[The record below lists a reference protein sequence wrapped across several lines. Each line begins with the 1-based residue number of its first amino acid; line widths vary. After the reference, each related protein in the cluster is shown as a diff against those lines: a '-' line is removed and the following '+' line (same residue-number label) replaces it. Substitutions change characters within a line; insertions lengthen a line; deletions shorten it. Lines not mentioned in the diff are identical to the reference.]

1 MKKLMFSLVAVVLA
15 ASFSAFMAPGKDYT
29 VDTAASELK
38 WTGYHLAKSY
48 EHTGLIKVKSGKLN
62 LDKGLITSGEF
73 VIDMN
78 TISSI
83 DITDEGKAGKLIGH
97 LKSADFF
104 DVANN
109 PEAKIVIK
117 KTEKGTNG
125 SLKTTADLTIR
136 GITKS
141 VEFETKL
148 TEKGDAVEAVAD
160 IKVKRNEFN
169 VLYGW
174 SLENA
179 MISGEFLLQAKI
191 VAKK

>member
-1 MKKLMFSLVAVVLA
+1 MKKLMFSLLAVVLA
-15 ASFSAFMAPGKDYT
+15 ASFSAFNTPAKDYT
-29 VDTAASELK
+29 VDAASSELK

-48 EHTGLIKVKSGKLN
+48 EHTGFIKVKSGKLSLN
-62 LDKGLITSGEF
+62 KGLISGGEF

-78 TISSI
+78 AITCT
-83 DITDEGKAGKLIGH
+83 DITDEGKAGKLVGH

-109 PEAKIVIK
+109 PEAKLVIK
-117 KTEKGTNG
+117 KTEKGANG
-125 SLKTTADLTIR
+125 TLKTTADLTIR
-136 GITKS
+136 GITKP

-148 TEKGDAVEAVAD
+148 TEKGDVIEAVAD

-174 SLENA
+174 TLENA
-179 MISGEFLLQAKI
+179 MISGEFLLSAKI

>member
-1 MKKLMFSLVAVVLA
+1 MKKVMFSVLTVALA
-15 ASFSAFMAPGKDYT
+15 AAFSAFIAPGKDYT
-29 VDTAASELK
+29 VDASASEVK

-62 LDKGLITSGEF
+62 VNKGTIVGGEF

-78 TISSI
+78 SISSI
-83 DITDEGKAGKLIGH
+83 DITDEDKAGKLIGH

-104 DVANN
+104 DVAGN
-109 PEAKIVIK
+109 PEAKLVIK
-117 KTEKGTNG
+117 KSEKNANGT
-125 SLKTTADLTIR
+125 LKTTADLTIR
-136 GITKS
+136 GITKPI
-141 VEFETKL
+141 EFETKL
-148 TEKGDAVEAVAD
+148 TEKGDAVEATAD

-174 SLENA
+174 TLENA
-179 MISGEFLLQAKI
+179 MISGEFLLQVKL

>member
-1 MKKLMFSLVAVVLA
+1 MKKLMFSALAIVLA
-15 ASFSAFMAPGKDYT
+15 TAFSGFNTPAKDLT
-29 VDTAASELK
+29 VDLTSSEVR

-48 EHTGLIKVKSGKLN
+48 EHTGLIKIKSGKLSLN
-62 LDKGLITSGEF
+62 KGLITDGEF

-78 TISSI
+78 SI
-83 DITDEGKAGKLIGH
+83 TTTDITDEGKAGKLVGH

-104 DVANN
+104 DVASN
-109 PEAKIVIK
+109 PEAKLVIK
-117 KTEKGTNG
+117 KTEKGANG
-125 SLKTTADLTIR
+125 TLKTTADLTIR
-136 GITKS
+136 GITKPI
-141 VEFETKL
+141 EFETKL
-148 TEKGDAVEAVAD
+148 TEKGDVIEATAD

>member
-1 MKKLMFSLVAVVLA
+1 MKKIFLSLFVVVMAAAFSG
-15 ASFSAFMAPGKDYT
+15 FNAPGKDFT
-29 VDTAASELK
+29 VDANASELK

-48 EHTGLIKVKSGKLN
+48 EHFGFIKVKSGKLN
-62 LDKGLITSGEF
+62 IEKGTIAGGEF

-78 TISSI
+78 SI
-83 DITDEGKAGKLIGH
+83 TCTDITDAEKAGKLVGH
-97 LKSADFF
+97 LKAPDFF

-109 PEAKIVIK
+109 PEAKLVIK
-117 KTEKGTNG
+117 KTEKGANG
-125 SLKTTADLTIR
+125 TLKTTGDLTIR
-136 GITKS
+136 GITKPI
-141 VEFETKL
+141 EFETKL
-148 TEKGDAVEAVAD
+148 TEKGDVVEAIAD

>member
-1 MKKLMFSLVAVVLA
+1 MKKMMFSLLAVVLA
-15 ASFSAFMAPGKDYT
+15 STFTGFINPGKDYS
-29 VDTAASELK
+29 VDTASSEVK

-62 LDKGLITSGEF
+62 VDKGLIAGGEF

-78 TISSI
+78 SI
-83 DITDEGKAGKLIGH
+83 TTTDVTDEGKAGKLVGH

-109 PEAKIVIK
+109 PEAKLVIK
-117 KTEKGTNG
+117 KSEKNANGT
-125 SLKTTADLTIR
+125 LKTTGDLTIR

-141 VEFETKL
+141 IEFETKL

-174 SLENA
+174 TLENA

>member
-1 MKKLMFSLVAVVLA
+1 MKKTFLSLIVVVLA
-15 ASFSAFMAPGKDYT
+15 AAFSGFNTPGKDFT
-29 VDTAASELK
+29 VDANASELK

-48 EHTGLIKVKSGKLN
+48 EHFGFIKIKSGKLTIN
-62 LDKGLITSGEF
+62 KGAIESGEF

-78 TISSI
+78 SISVG
-83 DITDEGKAGKLIGH
+83 DITDAEKAGKLAGH
-97 LKSADFF
+97 LKAPDFF

-109 PEAKIVIK
+109 PEAKLVIK
-117 KTEKGTNG
+117 KTEKNANGTFKATG
-125 SLKTTADLTIR
+125 DLTIR
-136 GITKS
+136 GITKPI
-141 VEFETKL
+141 EFETKL

-174 SLENA
+174 TLENA

>member
-1 MKKLMFSLVAVVLA
+1 MKKLMFSLLAVVLA
-15 ASFSAFMAPGKDYT
+15 ASFSAFNTPAKDYT
-29 VDTAASELK
+29 VDAASSELK

-48 EHTGLIKVKSGKLN
+48 EHTGFIKVKSGKLSLN
-62 LDKGLITSGEF
+62 KGLIAGGEF

-78 TISSI
+78 AITCT
-83 DITDEGKAGKLIGH
+83 DITDEGKAGKLVGH

-109 PEAKIVIK
+109 PEAKLVIK

-125 SLKTTADLTIR
+125 TLKTTADLTIR
-136 GITKS
+136 GITKPI
-141 VEFETKL
+141 EFETKL
-148 TEKGDAVEAVAD
+148 TEKGDVIEAVAD

-174 SLENA
+174 TLENA
-179 MISGEFLLQAKI
+179 MISGEFLLSAKI

>member
-1 MKKLMFSLVAVVLA
+1 MKKTFLSLIVVVLA
-15 ASFSAFMAPGKDYT
+15 AAFSGFNTPGKDFT
-29 VDTAASELK
+29 VDANASELK

-48 EHTGLIKVKSGKLN
+48 EHFGFIKIKSGKLN
-62 LDKGLITSGEF
+62 INKGSIQSGEF

-78 TISSI
+78 SI
-83 DITDEGKAGKLIGH
+83 TCTDITDEGKAGKLVGH

-104 DVANN
+104 DVAAN
-109 PEAKIVIK
+109 PEAKLVIK
-117 KTEKGTNG
+117 KAEKNANGTF
-125 SLKTTADLTIR
+125 KTTGELTIR
-136 GITKS
+136 GITKPI
-141 VEFETKL
+141 EFETKL

-174 SLENA
+174 TLENA